1 MENLQ
6 EKLLLFVNGIVNHL
20 KYIIMVQPK
29 KPVVKK
35 TTSKKINKKS
45 TNPAD
50 SYPNKKD
57 KQGNLLIGGGEG
69 TRAPFKTGGK
79 LSKARNGKPVKKALL
94 GSVLGGMGKQMLGGM
109 ASQALG
115 GLMGGGNKGGGQAA
129 GGQAPAA
136 QAPMQRRSTDTTPV
150 KTRGMKKGGKVSK
163 AKSGTSLGM
172 KSVKAGFDKNPGVT
186 RADII
191 TAATKKAQNGVKATK
206 DSTAYF
212 SKKVKSFK
220 ELAKGEKGNT
230 EISKFNKRFF
240 EIESGKA
247 AGNQLR
253 QDRKGEPG
261 FDANGF
267 PIKKKK
273 AKSGAKM
280 KMGGKMT
287 KCKDGCK

>member
-1 MENLQ
+1 ML
-6 EKLLLFVNGIVNHL
+6 
-20 KYIIMVQPK
+20 QPK
-29 KPVVKK
+29 KSAAKK
-35 TTSKKINKKS
+35 PAGKKITKKS

-57 KQGNLLIGGGEG
+57 KQGNVMIGGGEG

-94 GSVLGGMGKQMLGGM
+94 GSLLGGAAGGAVGGGMLGGMGKQLLGGL
-109 ASQALG
+109 ANKALG

-150 KTRGMKKGGKVSK
+150 RTRGMKKGGKVSK

-206 DSTAYF
+206 DSTSYF
-212 SKKVKSFK
+212 RGRAKDMARKSLYAEGKGDKKLSDVYMDVASKSSSD
-220 ELAKGEKGNT
+220 ASRQANKGKKGYD
-230 EISKFNKRFF
+230 K
-240 EIESGKA
+240 
-247 AGNQLR
+247 
-253 QDRKGEPG
+253 
-261 FDANGF
+261 NGY
-267 PIKKKK
+267 PMKKK
-273 AKSGAKM
+273 AKTGASVK
-280 KMGGKMT
+280 
-287 KCKDGCK
+287 KCRYGCN

>member
-1 MENLQ
+1 MILTVESTKVL
-6 EKLLLFVNGIVNHL
+6 ENGIVNHL

-57 KQGNLLIGGGEG
+57 KRGNLLIGGGEG

-94 GSVLGGMGKQMLGGM
+94 GSVLGGMGKQVLGGL
-109 ASQALG
+109 ANKALG
-115 GLMGGGNKGGGQAA
+115 GLFGGGGGATAQGGQ
-129 GGQAPAA
+129 GPVA
-136 QAPMQRRSTDTTPV
+136 QAPMQKRRSTDTTPV

-206 DSTAYF
+206 DSTSYF
-212 SKKVKSFK
+212 SKKADDLSRSMKNKNLKGDFK
-220 ELAKGEKGNT
+220 GGSKDLKGALGALKDEYRQGNKGQ
-230 EISKFNKRFF
+230 
-240 EIESGKA
+240 SGYDK
-247 AGNQLR
+247 
-253 QDRKGEPG
+253 
-261 FDANGF
+261 NGYRV
-267 PIKKKK
+267 KKK
-273 AKSGAKM
+273 AKTGASVK
-280 KMGGKMT
+280 
-287 KCKDGCK
+287 KCMQGCK